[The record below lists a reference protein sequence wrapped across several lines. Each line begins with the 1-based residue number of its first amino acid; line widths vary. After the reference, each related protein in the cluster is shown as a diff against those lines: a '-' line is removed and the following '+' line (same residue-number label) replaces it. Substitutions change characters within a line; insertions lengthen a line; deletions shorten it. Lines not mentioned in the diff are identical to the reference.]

1 MTELKV
7 CFVGIGS
14 IAKRHIRNMT
24 DVCNDK
30 GIDLYI
36 DAYRYCN
43 SSEAPGEVDR
53 VLVKREELDD
63 SYDAIFIT
71 NPTDLHLKTL
81 NDLHYKSNYFFIEK
95 PLVSLE
101 QMGLAKNFI
110 LRENAFYYVACP
122 LRYSSVIQYIK
133 NNIDKHCIKS
143 VRCISS
149 SYLPDWRPGA
159 DYRLSYSAHRKRG
172 GGVDIDLIHEWDY
185 ITYLFG
191 WPDEISYISGR
202 KSDLEIDSTDLAIYI
217 ADYKSLSVEI
227 HLDYFGRYPIRKI
240 ELFTSEDT
248 IVGDLIQNSIIFL
261 KENKV
266 IEFKEGRDHYQKREL
281 IHFLKQIKCNKVDYR
296 GYYDAMKVLALT
308 QGKIWTE
315 G

>member
-1 MTELKV
+1 MADLKV

-14 IAKRHIRNMT
+14 IAKRHIRNIT
-24 DVCNDK
+24 DVCNEK
-30 GIDLYI
+30 GINLYI
-36 DAYRYCN
+36 DAYRHYN
-43 SSEAPGEVDR
+43 ASEALCGVDR
-53 VLVKREELDD
+53 VVVKREELND

-81 NDLHYKSNYFFIEK
+81 GDLHNKSNYFFIEK
-95 PLVSLE
+95 PLVSLGQIE
-101 QMGLAKNFI
+101 LAKHFT

-133 NNIDKHCIKS
+133 NNIDKNCIKS

-149 SYLPDWRPGA
+149 SYLPDWRPEV
-159 DYRLSYSAHRKRG
+159 DYRLSYSAHREMG

-191 WPDEISYISGR
+191 WPEEILYILGK
-202 KSDLEIDSTDLAIYI
+202 KSDLEIDSKDLAIYI
-217 ADYKSLSVEI
+217 ADYSSLSVEI

-240 ELFTSEDT
+240 ELFTSDDT
-248 IVGDLIQNSIIFL
+248 IVGDLIQNNIRFL

-266 IEFKEGRDHYQKREL
+266 IEFQEGRDHYQKREL
-281 IHFLKQIKCNKVDYR
+281 RHFLKQVTDNTIDSHN
-296 GYYDAMKVLALT
+296 YYNALRVLGLS
-308 QGKIWTE
+308 QGEIWAE
-315 G
+315 E

>member
-1 MTELKV
+1 MADLKV

-14 IAKRHIRNMT
+14 IAKRHIRNIT
-24 DVCNDK
+24 DVCNEK
-30 GIDLYI
+30 GINLNI
-36 DAYRYCN
+36 DAYRHYN
-43 SSEAPGEVDR
+43 LSEVPGEVDR
-53 VLVKREELDD
+53 VVVKREELND

-81 NDLHYKSNYFFIEK
+81 SDLHNKSDYFFIEK
-95 PLVSLE
+95 PLVSLG
-101 QMGLAKNFI
+101 QMELAKNFA

-133 NNIDKHCIKS
+133 NNIDKNCIKS

-149 SYLPDWRPGA
+149 SYLPDWRPGV
-159 DYRLSYSAHRKRG
+159 DYRLSYSAHREMG

-191 WPDEISYISGR
+191 WPEEISYIFGK
-202 KSDLEIDSTDLAIYI
+202 KSDLEIDSKDLAIYI
-217 ADYKSLSVEI
+217 ADYSSLSVEI

-240 ELFTSEDT
+240 ELFTSDDT
-248 IVGDLIQNSIIFL
+248 IVGDLIQNNIRFL

-281 IHFLKQIKCNKVDYR
+281 KHFLKQITDNTMDNHDYYNALR
-296 GYYDAMKVLALT
+296 VLGLT
-308 QGKIWTE
+308 QGEIWAE
-315 G
+315 E